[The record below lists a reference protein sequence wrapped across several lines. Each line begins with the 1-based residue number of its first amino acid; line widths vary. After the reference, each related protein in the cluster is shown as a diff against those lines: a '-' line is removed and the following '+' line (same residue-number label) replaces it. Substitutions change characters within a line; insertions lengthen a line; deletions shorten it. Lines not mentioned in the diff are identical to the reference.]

1 MTDMKYEDIYGLL
14 LKLAEMVEDKFE
26 LYDLLATEA
35 GNGNDTALDLMDAI
49 WPPEQIMEED

>member
-1 MTDMKYEDIYGLL
+1 MKYEDIYGLL

-35 GNGNDTALDLMDAI
+35 ENGNDAALDLMDEI

>member
-35 GNGNDTALDLMDAI
+35 ENGNDAALDLMDEI